1 MTSPVV
7 ETDSVAE
14 LRRAIATIRSNKSAM
29 ANLPQEVQN
38 WCGDL
43 VALVRTG
50 GIVSAVGSLGITTAI
65 DESVVIPKIWGY
77 RDDINHALGE
87 TWKKLDEMDPGLEVP
102 VTFLKFADEWRNIK
116 GDIDNAGNSFSET
129 DLRGNWTGDAANR
142 FWAMRDR
149 QKTAFTSMSE
159 MCETVATNLE
169 DVAEA
174 ELKLYADLATHTRDL
189 VEKVTALV
197 GSFLGSFFNLPWG
210 PVSTLGDVAAAV
222 LAAKGFILD
231 VSTAVA
237 DSAFANTKAANTI
250 AQAASVQ
257 AGIPGNVWPP
267 GAVAYPGSSPNDKER
282 ITEAIGDASTQD
294 GDKSDWS
301 IGSS

>member
-1 MTSPVV
+1 MSAPVA
-7 ETDSVAE
+7 ETGSVAE
-14 LRRAIATIRSNKSAM
+14 LRRAIDTIRSNKSAM
-29 ANLPQEVQN
+29 ANLPQEVHD
-38 WCGDL
+38 WCGNL
-43 VALVRTG
+43 VAIVRTG
-50 GIVSAVGSLGITTAI
+50 GIMTAIGSIGITTTVYETVI
-65 DESVVIPKIWGY
+65 IPKIWGY
-77 RDDINHALGE
+77 RDDINNALGD
-87 TWKKLDEMDPGLEVP
+87 TWNKLDEMDPGLEVP

-149 QKTAFTSMSE
+149 QKTAFTSMAE

-174 ELKLYADLATHTRDL
+174 ELKLYADLATQTQDL
-189 VEKVTALV
+189 VERVTELV
-197 GSFLGSFFNLPWG
+197 GSFVGSYFNLPWG
-210 PVSTLGDVAAAV
+210 PVSTLGDAAAAV

-257 AGIPGNVWPP
+257 AGIPDNTWPP
-267 GAVAYPGSSPNDKER
+267 GAVAYPGSSPSDKDR
-282 ITEAIGDASTQD
+282 ITEAIGDASAQD

-301 IGSS
+301 VGSA